1 MLWPAPGAYEQ
12 CVFEIGKEMSIE
24 GCYCGLS
31 VICELNDHAMS
42 GTALPERMKEGY
54 LSVILELRNS
64 CTTKTWNASVYF
76 LIISFVKRNRGSL
89 DVRIV
94 QGTFLEPR

>member
-1 MLWPAPGAYEQ
+1 MY
-12 CVFEIGKEMSIE
+12 EIGKEMSIE

-42 GTALPERMKEGY
+42 GTALPERLKEGY

-76 LIISFVKRNRGSL
+76 LIICFVKRNRGSP

-94 QGTFLEPR
+94 QGTFLGPR

>member
-1 MLWPAPGAYEQ
+1 MLWPAPGAYEK

-64 CTTKTWNASVYF
+64 CTTK
-76 LIISFVKRNRGSL
+76 RGMRLFSDNL
-89 DVRIV
+89 LCQKKSR
-94 QGTFLEPR
+94 LA